1 MGWAMSLIPIA
12 LMALGFPFFIVLL
25 ATVIVVLV
33 GFAGVPATVLHQT
46 MFSSIDKYALLAVPF
61 FIFAGDLMGRGGV
74 SARLVRWVTALF
86 GGVRGS
92 LPFTALGT
100 ATLFSAVSGS
110 TAATVAAVGG
120 LTYGKL
126 REAGYN
132 ERFSSGLLISAG
144 AIDNLI
150 PPSIGFILFGI
161 VSDTSVVKLFA
172 AGIMPGLVLS
182 AFFAAYI
189 LWHCARRGEKALGRF
204 NGAEFWAATRD
215 GIWSI
220 SAPVF
225 ILGGIYAGVFSPTEA
240 AGVACIYALI
250 VVGLVYRE
258 ISPREIFES
267 ATRSMYLTAQVLI
280 IVAAAGVYS
289 WLLTISGAPAAA
301 VAFVTGLD
309 VPPWV
314 ILLSINVL
322 LLAVGCVLDTASS
335 ILVLTPAADA
345 RRQGHRRRPRALRRH
360 RDHEPLHRHLHAAVR
375 HQHLRRPGGVPHPAV
390 ERLPGTRAVHHR
402 RHRGADGGDV
412 YSRTVPLDP
421 EVPRL
426 TACRIHTTTPT
437 ARSTS
442 TRTGTPRRSST
453 SSPPTARPSASSGA
467 RPRRARSSRSA
478 T

>member
-1 MGWAMSLIPIA
+1 MGWAMSLLPVA

-33 GFAGVPATVLHQT
+33 WFAGVPATALHQV

-120 LTYGKL
+120 LTYRKL
-126 REAGYN
+126 REAGYS

-161 VSDTSVVKLFA
+161 VAETSVVKLFA
-172 AGIMPGLVLS
+172 AGIVPGLVLS
-182 AFFAAYI
+182 GFFALYI
-189 LWHCARRGEKALGRF
+189 LWHCARRGEKAGGRF
-204 NGAEFWAATRD
+204 DPAELWAATRD

-220 SAPVF
+220 SAPLF

-240 AGVACIYALI
+240 AGVACVYALI

-258 ISPREIFES
+258 VTLAEIFAS

-289 WLLTISGAPAAA
+289 WLLTVNQVPAAA
-301 VAFVTGLD
+301 VSFVDRLD
-309 VPPWV
+309 VPPWAV
-314 ILLSINVL
+314 LLAINVL

-335 ILVLTPAADA
+335 ILVLTPLLVPIAKSIGVDPVHFGVIMIMNLSIGTFTPPFGINIFVGQAVF
-345 RRQGHRRRPRALRRH
+345 RA
-360 RDHEPLHRHLHAAVR
+360 PLSSIYPGLIPFIAAAVAALMVVTYIPSLSLWIL
-375 HQHLRRPGGVPHPAV
+375 QFLR
-390 ERLPGTRAVHHR
+390 
-402 RHRGADGGDV
+402 
-412 YSRTVPLDP
+412 
-421 EVPRL
+421 
-426 TACRIHTTTPT
+426 
-437 ARSTS
+437 
-442 TRTGTPRRSST
+442 
-453 SSPPTARPSASSGA
+453 
-467 RPRRARSSRSA
+467 
-478 T
+478 